1 MKLTEVAIRRP
12 GFFSMIFAAMA
23 VLGVIGYTRMP
34 VNLLPEMDW
43 PMVIISTVWPG
54 AGPREVES
62 MVSKPME
69 EVLSTIGGLKSIRSY
84 NVENVSV
91 VILEFEM
98 SEDVNRVTA
107 EVQRKMELVRPL
119 LPDGAKSP
127 VVEKADVGAA
137 PILRLSMT
145 ADIPEKEF
153 FTLAKEQIKPLL
165 EQVKGVATVTIVGGF
180 EREIRV
186 EADADKLAAAGVA
199 ITDLTVAIA
208 RDNLDFSAGKMYAGR
223 QNVAVRLSGKFH
235 NIEVIRNI
243 PILTPSG
250 SVKLGEL
257 AEVIDGIK
265 EERSLARLNGEPS
278 LGFIIVK
285 QSKVNA
291 VHTVDDVRE
300 KLAYIE
306 KTFPGNLHFDVAQ
319 DLTNFTRQ
327 AVAGVKENLLE
338 AIFTVALVLLVFLHS
353 LRNSFIIL
361 LAIPTSLITTFF
373 GIYILGYSINLIS
386 LMAMGLVVGIL
397 VDDSIVVLENIHRH
411 LHMGKPPR
419 QAALEGRA
427 EIGLAAIAIT
437 LVDVVVFLP
446 IGLLTGVIGKI
457 FREFAFTIVIATLLS
472 LFISFTLT
480 PLLASRLNRL
490 ETLKGKGWLGKFGR
504 WTDVRFERLKVSY
517 RGLLDWA
524 LDHRVKVVLIVTV
537 IFLAA
542 MCLPVMGWVGFA
554 FMPHA
559 DRGEFAVNIEM
570 PLGTALEVTDQTVR
584 QLEDYARSL
593 PEVEMV
599 FATVGM
605 QEREWSGQKR
615 RAHIGQLQVR
625 LVDKRE
631 RNRRTREVMKDI
643 ENYSLCLPGV
653 TALFAEI
660 SMFGGAQE
668 SPLQYEVRGANLDS
682 VQRVADDLVALL
694 KATPGAVDVKS
705 TYELGVPE
713 LSVHVD
719 RDKAAAAGLTLG
731 EVGLALHNAIAGEI
745 ATECEEDG
753 KDYDL
758 RVQLNSDGRNN
769 PAALGKLLLRNH
781 RGEAVHLETIASM
794 ERSSGPTSISR
805 KDRERLITVMSNI
818 TTRALGDIN
827 SDIQERLPSL
837 NIPENVTIFAA
848 GDVEMMQDMF
858 RDMGFALLL
867 AIIFVYMV
875 MVSLFESYIHP
886 FTVMFSIPVAL
897 VGAVIGLVIMGKSL
911 TMFTMI
917 GLLLLMGLVAKNA
930 ILLVDYTNTLRSRGM
945 GIREA
950 LLEAGQTRL
959 RPILMTTFTMVF
971 GTMPLAFSLSP
982 GSEGRSGMGVVI
994 IFGLMSSMLLTL
1006 VLVPVMYTFMERFR
1020 KHKETITTIGA

>member
-1 MKLTEVAIRRP
+1 MKLTEIAIRRP

-23 VLGVIGYTRMP
+23 VLGVIGYMRMP

-69 EVLSTIGGLKSIRSY
+69 EVLSTIGGLKSVRSY

-127 VVEKADVGAA
+127 VVEKADIGAA

-145 ADIPEKEF
+145 ADMPEKEF

-186 EADADKLAAAGVA
+186 EADADRLAAAGVA
-199 ITDLTVAIA
+199 ITDLTAAIA

-235 NIEVIRNI
+235 NIEAIRNI

-257 AEVIDGIK
+257 AEVLDDIK
-265 EERSLARLNGEPS
+265 EERSFARLDGEPS

-319 DLTNFTRQ
+319 DLTHFTRQ

-373 GIYILGYSINLIS
+373 GIYILGYSVNLIS

-419 QAALEGRA
+419 QAAIEGRA

-504 WTDVRFERLKVSY
+504 WTDARFERLKTSY
-517 RGLLDWA
+517 HGLLDWA

-537 IFLAA
+537 IFFAA

-554 FMPHA
+554 FMPHE

-584 QLEDYARSL
+584 QLEDYARAL

-599 FATVGM
+599 FATAGM
-605 QEREWSGQKR
+605 QEQEWSGQR
-615 RAHIGQLQVR
+615 RRTHIGQLQVR

-643 ENYSLCLPGV
+643 ENYSLRLPGA

-682 VQRVADDLVALL
+682 VQRVADALVALL

-731 EVGLALHNAIAGEI
+731 EVGMALHNAIAGEI
-745 ATECEEDG
+745 ATEYEEDG

-758 RVQLNSDGRNN
+758 RVQLNPDGRNN

-818 TTRALGDIN
+818 TSRALGDIN
-827 SDIQERLPSL
+827 RDVQEGLPTL

-858 RDMGFALLL
+858 RDMGFAILL
-867 AIIFVYMV
+867 ALIFVYMV

-897 VGAVIGLVIMGKSL
+897 VGAMIGLVIMGKSL
-911 TMFTMI
+911 SMFTMI

-982 GSEGRSGMGVVI
+982 GSAGRSGMGVVI

>member
-1 MKLTEVAIRRP
+1 MKLTEIAIRRP
-12 GFFSMIFAAMA
+12 GFFSMIFVALA
-23 VLGVIGYTRMP
+23 VLGLIGYMRMP

-62 MVSKPME
+62 MISKPME
-69 EVLSTIGGLKSIRSY
+69 EVLSTIGGLKAVRSY
-84 NVENVSV
+84 NSENVSV

-127 VVEKADVGAA
+127 VVEKADIGAA
-137 PILRLSMT
+137 PILRLSLT
-145 ADIPEKEF
+145 ADMPEKEF

-186 EADADKLAAAGVA
+186 EADADRLAAAGVA
-199 ITDLTVAIA
+199 ITDLTAAIA
-208 RDNLDFSAGKMYAGR
+208 RENLDFSAGKMYAGR
-223 QNVAVRLSGKFH
+223 QNVAVRLSGKFRDL
-235 NIEVIRNI
+235 ESLQRL
-243 PILTPSG
+243 PILTPNG
-250 SVKLGEL
+250 SIRLGEI
-257 AEVIDGIK
+257 AEVVDGIK
-265 EERSLARLNGEPS
+265 EERSLARLNGVPS

-300 KLAYIE
+300 KLTYIE

-319 DLTNFTRQ
+319 DLTHFTRQ

-373 GIYILGYSINLIS
+373 GIYILGFSINLIS

-446 IGLLTGVIGKI
+446 IGFLTGVIGKI

-472 LFISFTLT
+472 LFVSFTLT

-490 ETLKGKGWLGKFGR
+490 ETLKAKGWLGRFGR
-504 WTDVRFERLKVSY
+504 WTDARFERMKTSY
-517 RGLLDWA
+517 RELLAWA
-524 LDHRVKVVLIVTV
+524 LDHRVKIILIVTA

-542 MCLPVMGWVGFA
+542 MSLPVMGWVGA
-554 FMPHA
+554 EFMPHA

-570 PLGTALEVTDQTVR
+570 PLGTSLEVTDQTVR
-584 QLEDYARSL
+584 RLEDYVRSL

-599 FATVGM
+599 FATAGM
-605 QEREWSGQKR
+605 QEQEWSGQR
-615 RAHIGQLQVR
+615 RRTHIGQLQVR
-625 LVDKRE
+625 LINKRE
-631 RNRRTREVMKDI
+631 RNRRTREVMRDI
-643 ENYSLCLPGV
+643 EGYCLRLPGV

-668 SPLQYEVRGANLDS
+668 SPMQYEVKGANLDS

-713 LSVHVD
+713 LRVRVD
-719 RDKAAAAGLTLG
+719 REKAAAAGLALG
-731 EVGLALHNAIAGEI
+731 EVGRTLHNAIAGEI
-745 ATECEEDG
+745 ATEYEEDG

-758 RVQLNSDGRNN
+758 RVQLNSAGRNH

-781 RGEAVHLETIASM
+781 RGEAVHLETIASI
-794 ERSSGPTSISR
+794 ERASGPTSISR
-805 KDRERLITVMSNI
+805 KDRERLITVLSNI
-818 TTRALGDIN
+818 TSRPLGDIN
-827 SDIQERLPSL
+827 RDIQDGLPTL
-837 NIPENVTIFAA
+837 NIPEGVTIFAA
-848 GDVEMMQDMF
+848 GDVEMMMDMF

-867 AIIFVYMV
+867 AILFVYMV

-897 VGAVIGLVIMGKSL
+897 VGAMIGLSVMDKSL
-911 TMFTMI
+911 SMFTMI
-917 GLLLLMGLVAKNA
+917 GLLLLLGLVAKNA
-930 ILLVDYTNTLRSRGM
+930 ILLVDYTNTLRGRGM
-945 GIREA
+945 GMREA
-950 LLEAGQTRL
+950 LLEAGPTRL

-971 GTMPLAFSLSP
+971 GTAPLAFSLSP

-994 IFGLMSSMLLTL
+994 IFGLLSSMLLTL
-1006 VLVPVMYTFMERFR
+1006 VLVPVMYTIMERFR
-1020 KHKETITTIGA
+1020 RKKTETVSIGT